1 MVDDQTCTPRFAFAE
16 PYKKPSFGAVFLWR
30 SWSKAEKHDAHSR
43 SRYYERPEGS
53 VLASFLQLIS
63 GAMPMQTQ
71 PDSTP
76 SVSVIGLG
84 AMGSGI
90 AQTLLEGGCT
100 VSVWNRSREKVDAL
114 VENGAIACTGP
125 ADALDANSH
134 VIVCLSDYQVWQQII
149 ESHDLAPHFK
159 DTFIIQLTTGTIDD
173 VQAHASFIRD
183 HGGHLVD
190 GAVMCYPRNLG
201 TDEAALLLSGEP
213 DAMNHC
219 SPILS
224 ILDATWTNLGEDIN
238 RPSVLSRSLMSGLT
252 GAIMGL
258 VNGAAICR
266 AGGVPLDVFMKFNE
280 GTNSILLSEQK
291 RLIEAIRDGR
301 TDETEASIKAWRE
314 GNQALISV
322 AASLGTDL
330 SLQHAIQE
338 VFQKGGRKGLD
349 EHDISA
355 LVDVFGPRK

>member
-1 MVDDQTCTPRFAFAE
+1 
-16 PYKKPSFGAVFLWR
+16 
-30 SWSKAEKHDAHSR
+30 
-43 SRYYERPEGS
+43 
-53 VLASFLQLIS
+53 
-63 GAMPMQTQ
+63 MQTQ